1 MEDYTLYLRDIDAPP
16 IIVTAFPYEV
26 HFAISEEP
34 AERMHVLRCI
44 EPELPDLQH
53 QVRIKVHSLPEELY
67 ESKDHEGLVTTWK
80 IRKENA
86 EIVIRYLGID
96 KSDYPYEEA
105 LEIIEGDY
113 FWIESWDD

>member
-26 HFAISEEP
+26 HFAMSEEQ
-34 AERMHVLRCI
+34 AQRLHVFRCI
-44 EPELPDLQH
+44 EPELPNFQC
-53 QVRIKVHSLPEELY
+53 QVSINVHSLPEELY
-67 ESKDHEGLVTTWK
+67 ESKEHDGLVTTWK

-86 EIVIRYLGID
+86 EKVVQSLGID

-113 FWIESWDD
+113 FWIMSFDD